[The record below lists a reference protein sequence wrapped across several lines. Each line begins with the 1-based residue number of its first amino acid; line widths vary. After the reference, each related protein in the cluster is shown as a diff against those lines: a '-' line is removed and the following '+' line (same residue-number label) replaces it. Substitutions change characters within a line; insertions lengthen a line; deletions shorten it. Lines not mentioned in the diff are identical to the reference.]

1 MFNNEELNR
10 VKKRALEEHIP
21 ILMDDTLEKI
31 EEILIEER
39 PKRILEIGTAVGY
52 SASQFAK
59 VTGDDCVIDS
69 FDIVSIIGEVSE
81 KFGVEISV
89 DDILPENFNSVKA
102 LYALIERLK
111 EEQ

>member
-1 MFNNEELNR
+1 MKELLELLKDIRSDVDFETEEKL
-10 VKKRALEEHIP
+10 I
-21 ILMDDTLEKI
+21 DD
-31 EEILIEER
+31 
-39 PKRILEIGTAVGY
+39 G
-52 SASQFAK
+52 
-59 VTGDDCVIDS
+59 VIDS